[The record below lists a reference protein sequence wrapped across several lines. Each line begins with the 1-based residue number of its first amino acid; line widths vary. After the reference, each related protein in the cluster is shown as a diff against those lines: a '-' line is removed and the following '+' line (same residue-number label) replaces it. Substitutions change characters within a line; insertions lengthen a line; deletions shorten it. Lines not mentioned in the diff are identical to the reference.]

1 VTAQGRERRALAVTL
16 AEDHDGVVSRT
27 SLRAVGVDRWAVAA
41 EVRAG
46 RWARH
51 GRQTIAVHTG
61 PLSLVAKRW
70 RAVWEVGRGAVL
82 DGVSALEAAGLE
94 NFETNEVHLSI
105 DHEQRVTR
113 VEGVRVHQVREARE
127 VDSTAAG
134 VPRVRP
140 AVAAVRAAQWAVS
153 DRQAALL
160 LCMAVQQR
168 LVRPRDLCPVRWPG
182 AHYGRTDL
190 VRQLLEDVR
199 DGAHSLGEL
208 DFARLCRLRDLPEPA
223 RQVVRQGPRG
233 RVYLDVRWRECPLVV
248 EVDGAQHRLGLAVS
262 ADNLRRNDLAI
273 GGDTVLTIDLVG
285 LRLRTDEFMEQVA
298 TGYRL
303 LTSPSPQ
310 RLGVPA

>member
-1 VTAQGRERRALAVTL
+1 MTAQGEERGALAAIL
-16 AEDHDGVVSRT
+16 AWDHDGVVSRPW
-27 SLRAVGVDRWAVAA
+27 LRGVGVDRWAVAA

-46 RWARH
+46 RWPTH

-61 PLSLVAKRW
+61 PLSAVAQRW

-94 NFETNEVHLSI
+94 NFETEEVHVSI
-105 DHEQRVTR
+105 DHEQGATR
-113 VEGVRVHQVREARE
+113 VAGVRVHQVREVRE

-140 AVAAVRAAQWAVS
+140 GVAAVRAAQWAVS

-160 LCMAVQQR
+160 VCMAVQQR
-168 LVRPRDLCPVRWPG
+168 LVRPGDLCPVRWPG
-182 AHYGRTDL
+182 AHYGRTGY
-190 VRQLLEDVR
+190 VRQLLADVR

-273 GGDTVLTIDLVG
+273 GGETVLTIDLVG
-285 LRLRTDEFMEQVA
+285 LRLMTDEFLDQVA
-298 TGYRL
+298 TAIRL
-303 LTSPSPQ
+303 LTPPSSPRS
-310 RLGVPA
+310 GVSA

>member
-1 VTAQGRERRALAVTL
+1 VTAQGEERRGLAAALAR
-16 AEDHDGVVSRT
+16 DHDGVVSRT
-27 SLRAVGVDRWAVAA
+27 SLRGVGVDRWAVAA
-41 EVRAG
+41 EARAG
-46 RWARH
+46 RWATH

-61 PLSLVAKRW
+61 PLSAVAQRW

-82 DGVSALEAAGLE
+82 DGVAALEAAGLE
-94 NFETNEVHLSI
+94 SFEIDDVHVSI
-105 DHEQRVTR
+105 DHEQGATR
-113 VEGVRVHQVREARE
+113 VAGVRVHQVREVRE

-140 AVAAVRAAQWAVS
+140 SVAAVRAAQWAAS

-160 LCMAVQQR
+160 VCMAVQQR
-168 LVRPRDLCPVRWPG
+168 LVRPGDLCPVRWPG
-182 AHYGRTDL
+182 AHYGRTGY
-190 VRQLLEDVR
+190 VRQLLEDVK

-273 GGDTVLTIDLVG
+273 GGETVLTIDLVG
-285 LRLRTDEFMEQVA
+285 LRLMTDEFLDQVA
-298 TGYRL
+298 TGIRL
-303 LTSPSPQ
+303 LTSPSSA